1 MTFSEI
7 LEALVHADI
16 SVLAGFDESAPA
28 FAALDPALKRKWAQ
42 AHATYFGATKF
53 TRKQADARRLAAGM
67 PLDQICLL
75 ERKLAAVADLA
86 ERWRLRLELLR
97 FRGSY
102 KALSR
107 RIDDTIT
114 APKPTPKKQCRF
126 SKSRSGMRNMSL
138 TYSERDIAD
147 LEHLLRSLIDP
158 SLPAAEQMAD
168 ALVSLL
174 RGGADGVGG
183 PGAGAAGA
191 AGAGAGVAMP
201 YAAPRPIILVPLPE
215 WTRIQSGHG
224 DEVELILTDGT
235 TMTGAEFLAR
245 EFGADL
251 EVAAFH
257 PAEGAVNLYRAKRF
271 ANDKQRTLA
280 SMMSPTCPVPGCRHG
295 ADHCEIHHITAWRHG
310 GETNLANLVP
320 LCSYH
325 NGTNDDDPWI
335 VRRGRICIRDGI
347 PVWVSPNGY
356 EVPNDTPG
364 AMQLLFGNN

>member
-1 MTFSEI
+1 MTFREI
-7 LEALVHADI
+7 LEALAHADI
-16 SVLAGFDESAPA
+16 SVLQGFDESAPA

-114 APKPTPKKQCRF
+114 TPKPTPKKQCSF

-174 RGGADGVGG
+174 RGAG
-183 PGAGAAGA
+183 GAGTD
-191 AGAGAGVAMP
+191 GAGAGVGMP

-224 DEVELILTDGT
+224 DEVQLILTDGT

-280 SMMSPTCPVPGCRHG
+280 SMMSPTCPVPDCRHG

-310 GETNLANLVP
+310 GETNLA
-320 LCSYH
+320 
-325 NGTNDDDPWI
+325 
-335 VRRGRICIRDGI
+335 
-347 PVWVSPNGY
+347 
-356 EVPNDTPG
+356 
-364 AMQLLFGNN
+364 